1 MTLDKAA
8 LSIPDNDLY
17 TYTFFNDT
25 ATTEIYTRQQSSAA
39 SDVYKRQVMRHRAE
53 SSDPLA
59 ALAGAISRQ
68 TNEV

>member
-1 MTLDKAA
+1 
-8 LSIPDNDLY
+8 
-17 TYTFFNDT
+17 
-25 ATTEIYTRQQSSAA
+25 
-39 SDVYKRQVMRHRAE
+39 VMRHRAE